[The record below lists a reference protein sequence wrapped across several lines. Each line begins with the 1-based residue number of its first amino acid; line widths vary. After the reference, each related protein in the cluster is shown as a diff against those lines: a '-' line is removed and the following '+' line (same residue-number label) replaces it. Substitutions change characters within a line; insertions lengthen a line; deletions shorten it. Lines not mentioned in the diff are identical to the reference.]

1 MRSAVLPS
9 VHPKDEKPT
18 TEIAT
23 APITAPQI
31 PGFRLGNFF
40 ICRAS
45 VSGGEFPPD
54 LAAANRGPERELVCY
69 PTGHLGLRLI
79 DHTSFRGTEFC
90 AADQFST
97 ILYCV
102 FFSTRKR
109 FLNIFLRICRYAID
123 FISYAFFSDRLVSGK
138 IYGRS
143 TSSIERNL

>member
-90 AADQFST
+90 AADQFSVF
-97 ILYCV
+97 LYCV
-102 FFSTRKR
+102 FFYACKR
-109 FLNIFLRICRYAID
+109 FLNIFQESADTWLI
-123 FISYAFFSDRLVSGK
+123 FIS
-138 IYGRS
+138 
-143 TSSIERNL
+143 